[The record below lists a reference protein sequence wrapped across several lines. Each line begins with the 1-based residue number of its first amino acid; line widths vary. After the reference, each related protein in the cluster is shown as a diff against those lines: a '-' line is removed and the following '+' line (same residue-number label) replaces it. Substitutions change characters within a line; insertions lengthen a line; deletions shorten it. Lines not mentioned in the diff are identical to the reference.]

1 MLIKYRYPIQEPEKS
16 LQTMM
21 CLYRTKKK
29 IYKHSWC
36 VHVKWNPLE
45 PVGTRSD
52 LLRFQSTQWIIFYF
66 SIFIFSPLPPN
77 FPPSSPYSFFVFIWG
92 RGGGGGGEGNGQGTA
107 TAPGGSHHHHR
118 RPVGRSPPLRRGGG
132 QSPPPL
138 LHQTKKQT
146 NKIYKSNDIST
157 LDNKNNIL
165 WIRKINANYNSKL

>member
-29 IYKHSWC
+29 KSTNILGVSMLSGTR
-36 VHVKWNPLE
+36 WNPSEHVQTCYVSSRPNEL
-45 PVGTRSD
+45 
-52 LLRFQSTQWIIFYF
+52 F
-66 SIFIFSPLPPN
+66 SIFLFLYFLPSPPISPLHPHIL
-77 FPPSSPYSFFVFIWG
+77 FLFLFGEG
-92 RGGGGGGEGNGQGTA
+92 RGGEGNGQGTA

-118 RPVGRSPPLRRGGG
+118 RPVGRSPPLRRAVAPPPKGGG
-132 QSPPPL
+132 DKVPPPFSI
-138 LHQTKKQT
+138 KQKT

-165 WIRKINANYNSKL
+165 